1 MAIIGPAR
9 PPRVD
14 LIHARLEC
22 ARDMV
27 SRYATHLAYVE
38 GDDHRGVCL
47 LRNQVDELTECVRL
61 LRERSR

>member
-1 MAIIGPAR
+1 MKP
-9 PPRVD
+9 D
-14 LIHARLEC
+14 LLPARLEC

-27 SRYATHLAYVE
+27 RRYADHLAYVE